1 MRRMTIAAISLAGV
15 FLALYL
21 TLYKLGI
28 IGHLACGLGSCERV
42 NTSRWAV
49 FLGLPVAAWG
59 VGFYAATFL
68 VALVGT
74 SPRWADRREPAI
86 ALTIMTITGVL
97 FTTWLSYL
105 EVYVIGAICRWC
117 VGSAIIVVVL
127 FALSLADLHGYLRS
141 DANASLESVRE

>member
-1 MRRMTIAAISLAGV
+1 MRRMTIAAIALAGV

-68 VALVGT
+68 VALGGT
-74 SPRWADRREPAI
+74 SPRWTERREPAMV
-86 ALTIMTITGVL
+86 LTIMTLVGVL
-97 FTTWLSYL
+97 FSAWLSYL
-105 EVYVIGAICRWC
+105 EVYVIGAICRFC
-117 VGSAIIVVVL
+117 VGSAIIAVLL
-127 FALSLADLHGYLRS
+127 FALSLADLRAFLRPG
-141 DANASLESVRE
+141 AHAPLESVRE

>member
-74 SPRWADRREPAI
+74 SARWADRREPAI

-97 FTTWLSYL
+97 FTAWLSYL

-117 VGSAIIVVVL
+117 VGSAIIVVIL
-127 FALSLADLHGYLRS
+127 FALSLADLHAFLRPGTR
-141 DANASLESVRE
+141 ASLESVRE

>member
-42 NTSRWAV
+42 NTSRWAT

-68 VALVGT
+68 VALAGT

-86 ALTIMTITGVL
+86 ALTIMTIVGVL

-105 EVYVIGAICRWC
+105 EVYVIGAICRFC
-117 VGSAIIVVVL
+117 VGSAIIVVLL
-127 FALSLADLHGYLRS
+127 FGLSLADLHAFLRPG
-141 DANASLESVRE
+141 ARATLESARE